1 MEEHVELA
9 LSLWAEEY
17 IQAHTQ
23 EPVRYINLFDMPVE
37 KLDPFITP
45 YVKDRGERKRIKEE
59 RRRINANSPGT
70 RKWSRIINCLKRAK
84 INSIGEIFQ
93 RETLELLTI
102 RGLGEKGVA
111 DLLSAV
117 EKMMRQ
123 YRDDT
128 KSRFNVQMLRKER
141 DNGWL

>member
-45 YVKDRGERKRIKEE
+45 YVKDREERKRIKSE
-59 RRRINANSPGT
+59 RRRINANSHGT
-70 RKWSRIINCLKRAK
+70 RQWGRIINCLKRAK

-93 RETLELLTI
+93 RETSDLLTI
-102 RGLGEKGVA
+102 RNLGKKSVA
-111 DLLSAV
+111 ELFSAI

-123 YRDDT
+123 YRDAP
-128 KSRFNVQMLRKER
+128 
-141 DNGWL
+141 NGGR

>member
-17 IQAHTQ
+17 IQAHAH

-93 RETLELLTI
+93 RETSDLLKI
-102 RGLGEKGVA
+102 RNLGEKGVA
-111 DLLSAV
+111 ELLSGV
-117 EKMMRQ
+117 ETMMHQ
-123 YRDDT
+123 YRKGT
-128 KSRFNVQMLRKER
+128 NER
-141 DNGWL
+141 GGE